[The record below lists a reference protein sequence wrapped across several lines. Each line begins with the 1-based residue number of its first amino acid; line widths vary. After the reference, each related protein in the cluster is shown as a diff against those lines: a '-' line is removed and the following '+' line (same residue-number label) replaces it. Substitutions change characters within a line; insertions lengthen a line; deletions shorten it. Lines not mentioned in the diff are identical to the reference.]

1 MPGVQEL
8 PASASNV
15 LVVYFSHSGN
25 TREIA
30 TQIHECVGGDVFEI
44 VPVDPYPVDY
54 DAVVAQAK
62 GELSS
67 GHRPA
72 LKARLDQMD
81 SYGVVFV
88 GYPNWW
94 GTVPPPVR
102 TFLSEHD
109 VSAKTVVPFCTHEGS
124 RLGRS
129 AVDIAKL
136 CPRSTILDG
145 LAIKGGDVQHAQSK
159 VAEWL
164 QGLKLSKQGTPR

>member
-1 MPGVQEL
+1 MPKI
-8 PASASNV
+8 

-30 TQIHECVGGDVFEI
+30 TQIHKYVGGDLFEI

-54 DAVVAQAK
+54 DAVVAKAK

-67 GHRPA
+67 GYRPA
-72 LKARLDQMD
+72 LKARLEQVD
-81 SYGVVFV
+81 SYDVVFV

-94 GTVPPPVR
+94 GTVPPPVW

-129 AVDIAKL
+129 ATDIAKL
-136 CPRSTILDG
+136 CPRSTILEA
-145 LAIKGGDVQHAQSK
+145 LAIRGGEVKHAQGK

-164 QGLKLSKQGTPR
+164 RGLKLSKQATPR